1 MKATKFIIACF
12 LTLVLPSILGCAS
25 LGGNQAAGINWALKE
40 SGGKI
45 TVFSEDP
52 GHPASTLNNGITSS
66 ENWDQGEGWQ
76 ASMGAGGGTGRQGF
90 GAGGRGSGAAGGQGR
105 GAGGMGRDRN
115 WVIIDLPQT
124 VNVSHVKIHTID
136 SEKYPAK
143 DFGVSHLLVQYESE
157 ATLDGAVWI
166 STDKYGKGVGAKDN
180 IVRDNVNGVID
191 VRFTPVRT
199 KRIRVLIYA
208 TNDMASSVGS
218 RSGGGAGGGRGGR
231 GSRGGRGGTIRLTEI
246 EVFGT

>member
-1 MKATKFIIACF
+1 MKATKFIMACF
-12 LTLVLPSILGCAS
+12 LTLALSSILGCAS
-25 LGGNQAAGINWALKE
+25 LGGSQAAGINWALRE

-45 TVFSEDP
+45 TVFSEAP

-76 ASMGAGGGTGRQGF
+76 ASMSADSRAGRQRL
-90 GAGGRGSGAAGGQGR
+90 GGK
-105 GAGGMGRDRN
+105 GRDRN
-115 WVIIDLPQT
+115 WVIIDLPQI

-143 DFGVSHLLVQYESE
+143 DFGVSYLLVQYESE

-191 VRFTPVRT
+191 VRFAPVRT

-218 RSGGGAGGGRGGR
+218 RRRGG
-231 GSRGGRGGTIRLTEI
+231 RGGRGGTIRLTEI